1 MRKVTGWYNSLLLNE
16 NRSLERETS
25 KVRHYWEVR
34 HGDVLTK
41 DKILL
46 IKTGSKQKRVES
58 DQSTGKMAYPA
69 RIGNWV

>member
-1 MRKVTGWYNSLLLNE
+1 MKTVLWRGKLL
-16 NRSLERETS
+16 RCDI
-25 KVRHYWEVR
+25 HGEVR
-34 HGDVLTK
+34 YGEFLTK

>member
-1 MRKVTGWYNSLLLNE
+1 MKTCLWRGKLL
-16 NRSLERETS
+16 
-25 KVRHYWEVR
+25 KCAIHGEVR
-34 HGDVLTK
+34 YGDVLTK

-46 IKTGSKQKRVES
+46 IKTGCKPNKVES